1 MEKSWRTYKSDGFFD
16 ELITAK
22 GNPRAA
28 ASQAIKFLKSLSPEE
43 LASRRVAAEL
53 AIKEMG
59 ISFTVYTEGGNI
71 DRAWPFDFIPRV
83 ITGREWAQLSRGLLQ
98 RMRALFKDSMYS
110 HVHSRQMLAECA
122 RRDDRRQGLRP
133 LK

>member
-98 RMRALFKDSMYS
+98 RMRALN
-110 HVHSRQMLAECA
+110 Q
-122 RRDDRRQGLRP
+122 
-133 LK
+133 